1 MEKDLEKIA
10 REFKESLD
18 KYWEL
23 LVKIIE
29 HKEVESPG
37 AVSISE
43 DEKPDWKCEIG
54 KVGVYKKERKVK
66 AKNYKTGDTLE
77 IPF

>member
-29 HKEVESPG
+29 HKEVEASG
-37 AVSISE
+37 AVSNKAESKG
-43 DEKPDWKCEIG
+43 EKTTCKSG
-54 KVGVYKKERKVK
+54 KVDLDPKQRKIFTECDQ
-66 AKNYKTGDTLE
+66 TGKDV